1 MPIGI
6 ASGYPKASVP
16 WNDLTRNQTD
26 YIDDQY
32 LPFGFKLD
40 KEPSKMN
47 KQEVER
53 LLTWWY
59 KRERNS
65 RVPVAFQFKGYKDQ
79 RSGEVVDAREK
90 EKTGG
95 RAANRGR
102 KNGKQVAK
110 GKRVAR
116 SDSASDSASAS
127 DSDPTVESPLP
138 SKMVQ
143 GSSKLPANKL
153 TAQKANIAV
162 DSNSNSTD
170 GGRKRKAAARTDE
183 DSDQS
188 DADKSNAKVNASL
201 AKKQKLDIARQRA
214 NEVAKERQKRTDVE
228 ADEDKEGEREGRKR
242 KGPPGVRVT
251 EQETTV
257 GRTRSETGQRQLYI
271 PVKTRA
277 AAQREA
283 TKRSAK

>member
-90 EKTGG
+90 AKTGG

-102 KNGKQVAK
+102 KNGKQAAK

-116 SDSASDSASAS
+116 SDSTSDSDS
-127 DSDPTVESPLP
+127 DSDPAVESPPP

-143 GSSKLPANKL
+143 GSSKLPADKL

-170 GGRKRKAAARTDE
+170 GGRKRKAAARTDG

-188 DADKSNAKVNASL
+188 DADTSNAKVNASI

-251 EQETTV
+251 EQETKV